1 MTRLLSSVSHK
12 IQTSSALKAISRAE
26 FSVSSVIYTEVV
38 KKLSRFNY
46 EGQAK
51 EDFKVRTV
59 QTLECTATDTAS
71 WESKGRMVDRGVA
84 RLYRTCKHYFTK

>member
-1 MTRLLSSVSHK
+1 MSCAK
-12 IQTSSALKAISRAE
+12 

-51 EDFKVRTV
+51 EDFKV
-59 QTLECTATDTAS
+59 
-71 WESKGRMVDRGVA
+71 
-84 RLYRTCKHYFTK
+84 